1 MEKRDAFPFCPS
13 AWCFIDKPEAGITAA
28 LQGAVE
34 VVHRKADVV
43 NAGTPLGDVFADRG
57 VVGLCFEE
65 FHQRFAGRQSHDG
78 GAVGVVEGNLGH
90 AEDVTVQRKQ
100 LVEGTYGDPDVG
112 DARAAAYGIGHGRR
126 CWCGR
131 ERIPN
136 SNPADGRES
145 NW

>member
-1 MEKRDAFPFCPS
+1 MAAFS
-13 AWCFIDKPEAGITAA
+13 ALFTLVW
-28 LQGAVE
+28 
-34 VVHRKADVV
+34 VVF
-43 NAGTPLGDVFADRG
+43 GDSF
-57 VVGLCFEE
+57 L
-65 FHQRFAGRQSHDG
+65 HG

-90 AEDVTVQRKQ
+90 AEDITVQRKQ
-100 LVEGTYGDPDVG
+100 LVEGTHGDPDVG

-145 NW
+145 NR